1 MNKLTNSISTPY
13 LTFFICLLM
22 AVCIP
27 IGIQAQDEVVC
38 DKVLMNN
45 GEEKVG
51 KVTEMDDETIVFVHK
66 GESLSYKFKKV
77 DVNKIEFSSGRIEF
91 INPEGAEDSD
101 GDGIGLQDHHNMV
114 AVLPFSY
121 ISNVT
126 EKMSDQM
133 STKVQADCI
142 AAMKNKSNNFKFQDA
157 VTTNAL
163 LAKHDIS
170 DANIASFT
178 PDEIAHILNVEFVVY
193 GNVTVTRTGSTSSN
207 GNYYSGKN
215 KGKKS
220 TGYSIGTGSTS
231 TNFETTVQMDIY
243 NEEGEDIFTKSHQAF
258 WQTNDAYMIT
268 LQYLVKRSPFYTK

>member
-1 MNKLTNSISTPY
+1 MPNS
-13 LTFFICLLM
+13 
-22 AVCIP
+22 
-27 IGIQAQDEVVC
+27 IQAQGDVTY
-38 DKVLMNN
+38 DKILMNS
-45 GEEKVG
+45 GEEKEG
-51 KVTEMDDETIVFVHK
+51 KVTGMNDNTISFTHK
-66 GESLSYKFKKV
+66 GETLAYQLNKE

-91 INPEGAEDSD
+91 INPDGAEGGSD
-101 GDGIGLQDHHNMV
+101 NGLGLQDHHNLV

-142 AAMKNKSNNFKFQDA
+142 TAMKKKSANFKFQDA

-163 LAKHDIS
+163 LAKHEIS
-170 DANIASFT
+170 DANIAAFT
-178 PDEIAHILNVEFVVY
+178 PDEIAHTLKVEFVVY
-193 GNVTVTRTGSTSSN
+193 GNVTVTRTGSTSVN

-220 TGYSIGTGSTS
+220 TGYTVGSGSTS
-231 TNFETTVQMDIY
+231 TNFETTVQMDVY
-243 NEEGEDIFTKSHQAF
+243 NEEGEDIFSKSHQAF

-268 LQYLVKRSPFYTK
+268 LQYLIKRSPFYTK

>member
-1 MNKLTNSISTPY
+1 MIQMKNGLNLRSI
-13 LTFFICLLM
+13 IVAIAM
-22 AVCIP
+22 VCVMLPAQI
-27 IGIQAQDEVVC
+27 IAQDGATY
-38 DKVLMNN
+38 DKILMND

-51 KVTEMDDETIVFVHK
+51 KVTAMNDNSISFTHK
-66 GESLSYKFKKV
+66 GETLTYKLNKQ

-91 INPEGAEDSD
+91 VNPEGAESKD
-101 GDGIGLQDHHNMV
+101 DGIGLQEHHNLV

-121 ISNVT
+121 ISNVS

-142 AAMKNKSNNFKFQDA
+142 AAMKKKSGNFKFQDA

-163 LAKHDIS
+163 LAKYEIS

-178 PDEIAHILNVEFVVY
+178 PDEIAHTLGVEFVVY
-193 GNVTVTRTGSTSSN
+193 GNVTVTRTGATSTN

-220 TGYSIGTGSTS
+220 TGYTIGTGSTS

-243 NEEGEDIFTKSHQAF
+243 NEEGESIFTKSHEAF
-258 WQTNDAYMIT
+258 WQTNDAYLIT
-268 LQYLVKRSPFYTK
+268 LQYIIKRSPFYTK